1 MIFQDSLFE
10 QIRTG
15 IFLFWQQKN
24 IAALCKSSARN
35 GNVLLFIFILTR
47 FRVYF
52 FFLRVTVKAAPANET
67 AATPPITIAPTLKSA
82 VCVGV
87 GMPPVLLLPAA
98 TTAVVVT
105 TGVAGCVTGNVV
117 AIVV

>member
-1 MIFQDSLFE
+1 MF
-10 QIRTG
+10 R
-15 IFLFWQQKN
+15 QQK
-24 IAALCKSSARN
+24 IAAPCKSSARN
-35 GNVLLFIFILTR
+35 GNVFLFIFILTR

-82 VCVGV
+82 VWVGV
-87 GMPPVLLLPAA
+87 GMPPVLPAA

>member
-1 MIFQDSLFE
+1 MIS
-10 QIRTG
+10 
-15 IFLFWQQKN
+15 QKFPVRVN
-24 IAALCKSSARN
+24 SDRDFFVSATKNCRPLQKFCKERQCF
-35 GNVLLFIFILTR
+35 LFIFILTR

-67 AATPPITIAPTLKSA
+67 AATLPITIAPTLKSA
-82 VCVGV
+82 VWVGV
-87 GMPPVLLLPAA
+87 GMPPVLPAA

>member
-1 MIFQDSLFE
+1 MFFY
-10 QIRTG
+10 
-15 IFLFWQQKN
+15 
-24 IAALCKSSARN
+24 
-35 GNVLLFIFILTR
+35 LFIPTR

-87 GMPPVLLLPAA
+87 GMPPVLPLPAA

-105 TGVAGCVTGNVV
+105 IGVAGCVTGNVV

>member
-1 MIFQDSLFE
+1 MF
-10 QIRTG
+10 R
-15 IFLFWQQKN
+15 QQK
-24 IAALCKSSARN
+24 IAAPCKSSARN
-35 GNVLLFIFILTR
+35 GNVFLFIFILTR

-67 AATPPITIAPTLKSA
+67 AATLPITIAPTLKSA
-82 VCVGV
+82 VWVGV
-87 GMPPVLLLPAA
+87 GIPPVLPAA

-105 TGVAGCVTGNVV
+105 MGVAGCVTGNVV

>member
-1 MIFQDSLFE
+1 MF
-10 QIRTG
+10 R
-15 IFLFWQQKN
+15 QQK
-24 IAALCKSSARN
+24 IAAPCKSSARN
-35 GNVLLFIFILTR
+35 GNVFLFIFILTR

-67 AATPPITIAPTLKSA
+67 AATLPITIAPTLKSA
-82 VCVGV
+82 VWVGV
-87 GMPPVLLLPAA
+87 GMPPVLPAA

-105 TGVAGCVTGNVV
+105 MGVAGCVTGNVV

>member
-1 MIFQDSLFE
+1 MF
-10 QIRTG
+10 R
-15 IFLFWQQKN
+15 QQK
-24 IAALCKSSARN
+24 IAAPCKSSARN
-35 GNVLLFIFILTR
+35 GNVFLFIFILTR

-52 FFLRVTVKAAPANET
+52 FFLRVTVKAAPAKET

-87 GMPPVLLLPAA
+87 GIPPVLPLPAA

-105 TGVAGCVTGNVV
+105 IGVAGCVTGNVV
-117 AIVV
+117 GIVV

>member
-1 MIFQDSLFE
+1 MFFIYFYSYTFS
-10 QIRTG
+10 
-15 IFLFWQQKN
+15 
-24 IAALCKSSARN
+24 C
-35 GNVLLFIFILTR
+35 LL
-47 FRVYF
+47 

-67 AATPPITIAPTLKSA
+67 AATLPITIAPTLKSA
-82 VCVGV
+82 VWVGV
-87 GMPPVLLLPAA
+87 GMPPVLPAA

>member
-1 MIFQDSLFE
+1 MF
-10 QIRTG
+10 R
-15 IFLFWQQKN
+15 QQK
-24 IAALCKSSARN
+24 IAAPCKSSARN
-35 GNVLLFIFILTR
+35 GNVFLFIFILTR

-67 AATPPITIAPTLKSA
+67 AATLPITIAPTLKSA
-82 VCVGV
+82 VWVGV
-87 GMPPVLLLPAA
+87 GMPPVLPAA

>member
-1 MIFQDSLFE
+1 MISQKFPVRVNSD
-10 QIRTG
+10 RD
-15 IFLFWQQKN
+15 FLLEQQKN
-24 IAALCKSSARN
+24 IAIPCKSSAGN
-35 GNVLLFIFILTR
+35 GNVLFLLFPVSVFT
-47 FRVYF
+47 F

-82 VCVGV
+82 VWVGV
-87 GMPPVLLLPAA
+87 GMPPVLPAA

>member
-1 MIFQDSLFE
+1 MFF
-10 QIRTG
+10 
-15 IFLFWQQKN
+15 
-24 IAALCKSSARN
+24 
-35 GNVLLFIFILTR
+35 FIISR

-52 FFLRVTVKAAPANET
+52 FFLRVTVKAAPAKET

-87 GMPPVLLLPAA
+87 GIPPVLPAA
-98 TTAVVVT
+98 TTAVVVVVT

>member
-1 MIFQDSLFE
+1 MIS
-10 QIRTG
+10 
-15 IFLFWQQKN
+15 QKFPVRVN
-24 IAALCKSSARN
+24 SDRDFFVGTAKKYCHPLQKFCRERQCSF
-35 GNVLLFIFILTR
+35 FIISR

-82 VCVGV
+82 VWVGV
-87 GMPPVLLLPAA
+87 GMPPVLPLPAA